1 MRDRQHQA
9 NGDNRDTPSGS
20 EGVGKAEIDFQ
31 SSLRSSAWVQPEA
44 SRNEPSSRV
53 VKGLTNPLL
62 VKTRTQFQILKPTQD
77 ARSGNSCAKRLGT
90 GFGTTQNQLRMR
102 KVVVFA
108 YPSTYYTHILVRL
121 RFQRAIPSRILVQRW
136 IEQGDSRWLGCLPC
150 LLKKLRVFWLSR
162 LRCSLTSV

>member
-77 ARSGNSCAKRLGT
+77 ARLGNSLHLGWDCRI
-90 GFGTTQNQLRMR
+90 QVRMR
-102 KVVVFA
+102 TSNRKEQYHDKA
-108 YPSTYYTHILVRL
+108 TRTEASYAL
-121 RFQRAIPSRILVQRW
+121 RFQPNQNNV
-136 IEQGDSRWLGCLPC
+136 
-150 LLKKLRVFWLSR
+150 
-162 LRCSLTSV
+162 